1 MRAHHGKTGVD
12 RPSFAFA
19 DLVDRRFHVVVNAA
33 TRNAAQC
40 LKRASMSV
48 KQHLVTLAG
57 IGHQPKCA
65 AGTELHVGDLD
76 PPEQPTDQQ
85 TFFTPVELESL
96 AQRERQRH
104 KGSQGFSLLAAPRAD
119 ECGQLAV
126 AAVVALGF
134 DLLEE
139 SLGGSAVVFGP
150 KRIGFECLL
159 QYFVERTE
167 LVESGLPLVHRLF
180 GFGGSDPLS
189 DSVSGQPG
197 TLRYLVKR
205 KLVAEVHPPNFSH
218 HFHADHLVFSC
229 SESEQKQL
237 NTWVSFQ
244 SAEQP
249 LMGQFSVSGNNLE
262 HRDDLQ
268 PGQ

>member
-1 MRAHHGKTGVD
+1 MPQHHPSRENRPASAGLGKGWV
-12 RPSFAFA
+12 
-19 DLVDRRFHVVVNAA
+19 
-33 TRNAAQC
+33 
-40 LKRASMSV
+40 
-48 KQHLVTLAG
+48 
-57 IGHQPKCA
+57 
-65 AGTELHVGDLD
+65 
-76 PPEQPTDQQ
+76 
-85 TFFTPVELESL
+85 
-96 AQRERQRH
+96 
-104 KGSQGFSLLAAPRAD
+104 
-119 ECGQLAV
+119 AV

-139 SLGGSAVVFGP
+139 SLGGSAVVFDP
-150 KRIGFECLL
+150 ERIGFECLL

-167 LVESGLPLVHRLF
+167 LVESGLPLVHRLV

-249 LMGQFSVSGNNLE
+249 LMGQFSVSGNTSGRFTANETCLPQFGGNGANTD
-262 HRDDLQ
+262 HAWFLRLLCALQ
-268 PGQ
+268 RPVYGQCCVDQPS